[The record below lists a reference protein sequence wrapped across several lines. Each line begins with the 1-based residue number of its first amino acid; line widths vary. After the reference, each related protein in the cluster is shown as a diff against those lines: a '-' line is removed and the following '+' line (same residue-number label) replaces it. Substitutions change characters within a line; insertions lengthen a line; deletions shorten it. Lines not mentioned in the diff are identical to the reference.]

1 MNYTTKTVKTI
12 NNFMLRTIRTSYRSY
27 ELNYKKKEVIQM
39 KNYKNYN
46 DQVNKNVTNL
56 RFIDLDS
63 SSIHEFYDKL
73 FILNYK
79 LTTDEK
85 ELELSIESGFELYSE
100 ELEYY
105 KYEYINELKE
115 NIYVTY
121 QVDLIGDYN
130 QEHERLEIVYV
141 SDIDSYV
148 MPVYA
153 NGLS

>member
-1 MNYTTKTVKTI
+1 
-12 NNFMLRTIRTSYRSY
+12 
-27 ELNYKKKEVIQM
+27 M
-39 KNYKNYN
+39 KNYKNYD

-56 RFIDLDS
+56 RIIDLDD
-63 SSIHEFYDKL
+63 SSIHEFYEKL
-73 FILNYK
+73 FDLNYK

-105 KYEYINELKE
+105 KYEYINELME

-141 SDIDSYV
+141 SDIDSYI
-148 MPVYA
+148 MPIYA
-153 NGLS
+153 NGLSWSMIFVSN

>member
-1 MNYTTKTVKTI
+1 
-12 NNFMLRTIRTSYRSY
+12 
-27 ELNYKKKEVIQM
+27 M
-39 KNYKNYN
+39 KNYKNYE

-56 RFIDLDS
+56 RIIDLDD
-63 SSIHEFYDKL
+63 SSIDEFYEKL
-73 FILNYK
+73 FDLNYK

-130 QEHERLEIVYV
+130 QEHERLEVVYV

-153 NGLS
+153 NGLSWSMIVVSN

>member
-1 MNYTTKTVKTI
+1 
-12 NNFMLRTIRTSYRSY
+12 
-27 ELNYKKKEVIQM
+27 M
-39 KNYKNYN
+39 KNYKNYD

-56 RFIDLDS
+56 RVIDLDA
-63 SSIHEFYDKL
+63 SSIHEFYEKL
-73 FILNYK
+73 FDLNYK

-105 KYEYINELKE
+105 KYEYINELME

-130 QEHERLEIVYV
+130 QEHELLEIVYV

-148 MPVYA
+148 MPIYA
-153 NGLS
+153 NGLSWSMIVVYN

>member
-1 MNYTTKTVKTI
+1 
-12 NNFMLRTIRTSYRSY
+12 
-27 ELNYKKKEVIQM
+27 M

>member
-1 MNYTTKTVKTI
+1 
-12 NNFMLRTIRTSYRSY
+12 
-27 ELNYKKKEVIQM
+27 M
-39 KNYKNYN
+39 KNYKNYE

-56 RFIDLDS
+56 RFIDLDVS
-63 SSIHEFYDKL
+63 SSHEFYDKL
-73 FILNYK
+73 FKLNYK

-130 QEHERLEIVYV
+130 QEHERLEVVYV

-153 NGLS
+153 NGLSWSMIVVYN

>member
-1 MNYTTKTVKTI
+1 
-12 NNFMLRTIRTSYRSY
+12 
-27 ELNYKKKEVIQM
+27 M
-39 KNYKNYN
+39 KNYKNYE

-56 RFIDLDS
+56 RIIDLDD
-63 SSIHEFYDKL
+63 SSIDGFYEKL
-73 FILNYK
+73 FDLNYK
-79 LTTDEK
+79 LTIDEK

-130 QEHERLEIVYV
+130 QEHERLEVVYV

-153 NGLS
+153 NGLSWSMIVVSN

>member
-1 MNYTTKTVKTI
+1 MDQI
-12 NNFMLRTIRTSYRSY
+12 I
-27 ELNYKKKEVIQM
+27 KKKEVLKM
-39 KNYKNYN
+39 KNYKNYD

-56 RFIDLDS
+56 RFIDLDD
-63 SSIHEFYDKL
+63 SSIHEFYEKL
-73 FILNYK
+73 FNLNYE

-85 ELELSIESGFELYSE
+85 ELELAIESGFELYSE

-105 KYEYINELKE
+105 KYEYINELME

-121 QVDLIGDYN
+121 QVDLIGEYN

-153 NGLS
+153 YGMPWERLGVLN

>member
-1 MNYTTKTVKTI
+1 
-12 NNFMLRTIRTSYRSY
+12 
-27 ELNYKKKEVIQM
+27 M
-39 KNYKNYN
+39 KNYKNYE

-56 RFIDLDS
+56 RIIDLDD
-63 SSIHEFYDKL
+63 SSIHEFYEKL
-73 FILNYK
+73 FDLNYK

-105 KYEYINELKE
+105 KYEYINELME

-141 SDIDSYV
+141 SDIDSYI
-148 MPVYA
+148 MPIYA
-153 NGLS
+153 NGLSWSMIFVSN

>member
-1 MNYTTKTVKTI
+1 
-12 NNFMLRTIRTSYRSY
+12 
-27 ELNYKKKEVIQM
+27 M
-39 KNYKNYN
+39 KNYKNYD
-46 DQVNKNVTNL
+46 DQVNKNATNL
-56 RFIDLDS
+56 RFIDLDDS
-63 SSIHEFYDKL
+63 SSHEFYDKL
-73 FILNYK
+73 FTLNYE

-105 KYEYINELKE
+105 KYEYIKELME

-121 QVDLIGDYN
+121 QVDLIGEYN

-153 NGLS
+153 NGLSWYMIVVYN

>member
-1 MNYTTKTVKTI
+1 M
-12 NNFMLRTIRTSYRSY
+12 
-27 ELNYKKKEVIQM
+27 KK
-39 KNYKNYN
+39 YKNYD

-56 RFIDLDS
+56 RFIDLDVR
-63 SSIHEFYDKL
+63 SIQEFYDKL
-73 FILNYK
+73 FTLNYK

-121 QVDLIGDYN
+121 QVDLIGEYN
-130 QEHERLEIVYV
+130 QEHERLEVVYV

-153 NGLS
+153 NGLSWSMIDVYN

>member
-1 MNYTTKTVKTI
+1 
-12 NNFMLRTIRTSYRSY
+12 
-27 ELNYKKKEVIQM
+27 M
-39 KNYKNYN
+39 KNYKNYD

-56 RFIDLDS
+56 RIIDLDA